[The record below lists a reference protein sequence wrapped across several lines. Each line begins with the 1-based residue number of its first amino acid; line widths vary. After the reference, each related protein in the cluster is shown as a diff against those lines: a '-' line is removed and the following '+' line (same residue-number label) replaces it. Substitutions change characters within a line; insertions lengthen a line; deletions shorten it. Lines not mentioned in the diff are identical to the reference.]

1 MESIP
6 TGNQSRR
13 AAEIPSTQLSGISY
27 PYSLAYDGLLQQQ
40 KDTITHG
47 TLSLTTDNAIRAQ
60 LYKIEEAASQ
70 KALAALHD
78 LQGVLHHKRASLAA
92 TATRDNWAQDRLPV
106 VKQGSENLDLY
117 AAAISTIIERVV
129 QP

>member
-13 AAEIPSTQLSGISY
+13 AAEISPTQLSGVSY
-27 PYSLAYDGLLQQQ
+27 PYSLAYEGLLQQQ

-47 TLSLTTDNAIRAQ
+47 TLSLSTTNAISAQ
-60 LYKIEEAASQ
+60 LYRIEEAAAQ

-78 LQGVLHHKRASLAA
+78 LQGVLHHKRAYLTA
-92 TATRDNWAQDRLPV
+92 TATRDNWAQDRLPAV
-106 VKQGSENLDLY
+106 RQGSENLDLY
-117 AAAISTIIERVV
+117 SAAISTIIERVV